1 MGSKRGPLGKA
12 EKFYIQNNINNL
24 DLDTLAKDLDRTVNA
39 IRKYATKVAEEQ
51 IPTVS
56 DQFARQSGAVIM
68 TENASSMIDAKKKPT
83 KKVRDS
89 CVAKIKPE
97 N

>member
-1 MGSKRGPLGKA
+1 MSKRGPLGKA

-24 DLDTLAKDLDRTVNA
+24 DLDAMAKDLDRTVNA

-51 IPTVS
+51 VPTVG

-68 TENASSMIDAKKKPT
+68 TENASSMSDAHKANFEKPQ
-83 KKVRDS
+83 KDCIAR
-89 CVAKIKPE
+89 IK
-97 N
+97 